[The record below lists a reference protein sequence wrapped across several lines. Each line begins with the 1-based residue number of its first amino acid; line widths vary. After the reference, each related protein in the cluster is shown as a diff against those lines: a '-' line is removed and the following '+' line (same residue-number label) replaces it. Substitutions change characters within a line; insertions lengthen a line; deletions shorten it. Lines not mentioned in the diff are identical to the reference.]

1 MTPATPYDR
10 ALLTY
15 RLLAPRRDRLA
26 KRAWRKLCKAAKAVL
41 DAECDE
47 KAKERERKQ
56 DLGLVA

>member
-1 MTPATPYDR
+1 MTPSQEYGR

-15 RLLAPRRDRLA
+15 RLLAPRRDKTA
-26 KRAWRKLCKAAKAVL
+26 KRAWRKLCQAAKAVL